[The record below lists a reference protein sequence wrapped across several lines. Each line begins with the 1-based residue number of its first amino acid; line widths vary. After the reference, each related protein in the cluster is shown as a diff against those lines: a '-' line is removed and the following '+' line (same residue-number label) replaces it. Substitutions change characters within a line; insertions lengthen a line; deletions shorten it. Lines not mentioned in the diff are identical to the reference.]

1 MKRRALKALLVLG
14 WIAAAQSSGQAADPQ
29 PYDVSFASTG
39 DGDLDSTLQAS
50 SQLNA
55 LHDKAAISPFSLKIR
70 ARQDIDRLD
79 TVLQSFGY
87 YQASITVKISGR
99 DLDDPDLVDALVDA
113 PADPP
118 VKVEIAFDKG
128 PLFHLGRVEIEGAL
142 PDEARRDL
150 DLKPGAP
157 AVASDIL
164 AAAARLT
171 KALQERG
178 YALAKMETP
187 DVIEDPDAQTLDV
200 TFKVEAG
207 RLATIGAIE
216 LQGLKDVDEDFVRR
230 RLLLKSGQS
239 YSPSAIEKARQD
251 LAGVGVF
258 GAVSVRTGATIG
270 PDGSIPIT
278 FTFDERPKHVVG
290 ITGAYSTDLGGLV
303 KTSWSD
309 RNLFGGAEQLNLG
322 AAATGLGGSDVNGL
336 GYDFTAQFI
345 RPDFLDRDQSLQI
358 DLAVLKQDLQAYDQ
372 TAQTAGV
379 SVNRK
384 LSSEWWAS
392 VGVSGERERIEQEGT
407 TRDYLLTGLPLVL
420 KYDTTGLSDPL
431 QDPNHGVRAALNLTP
446 TVSLGSGTRE
456 FLIAQLSGSSYFDLH
471 EWGLNDDAGRSVVAV
486 RGLVGSIEGASEFDL
501 PPDQRFYGGGSATV
515 RGFKYQSIGP
525 QFPDA
530 NPIGGTAI
538 DSATLEYRQRLYADW
553 GFATFLDGGQVD
565 SGHTPFKG
573 DLRVGLG
580 AGPRYYTSIG
590 VVRLD
595 IAVPLNR
602 PPGGDTFEL
611 YIGLGQA
618 F

>member
-14 WIAAAQSSGQAADPQ
+14 WIAAAQPPGQAADPQ

-39 DGDLDSTLQAS
+39 DGDLDSTLEAS

-55 LHDKAAISPFSLKIR
+55 LRDKSAISPFSLKIR

-87 YQASITVKISGR
+87 YQATILIKIAGR
-99 DLDDPDLVDALVDA
+99 DLDDPDLVDAMADA

-118 VKVEIAFDKG
+118 VKVEIAIERG
-128 PLFHLGRVEIEGAL
+128 PLFRLGRVEIEGAL
-142 PDEARRDL
+142 PDEARQEL
-150 DLKPGAP
+150 DLKPGIP
-157 AVASDIL
+157 AVASDVL

-171 KALQERG
+171 TALQERG
-178 YALAKMETP
+178 YALAKMEAP
-187 DVIEDPDAQTLDV
+187 EVIEDPDAKTLDV
-200 TFKVEAG
+200 TFHVEAG
-207 RLATIGAIE
+207 RLANIGEIN

-230 RLLLKSGQS
+230 RLLLKSGQP
-239 YSPSAIEKARQD
+239 YRPSDIEKARQD

-258 GAVSVRTGATIG
+258 SAVSVRPGTAIASDGTI
-270 PDGSIPIT
+270 PVT
-278 FTFDERPKHVVG
+278 FVFDERPKHVVG
-290 ITGAYSTDLGGLV
+290 ITGAYSTDLGGLF
-303 KTSWSD
+303 KTTWSD

-358 DLAVLKQDLQAYDQ
+358 DAAALKQNLEAYDQ

-379 SVNRK
+379 AVNRK
-384 LSSEWWAS
+384 LNKEWWAS
-392 VGVSGERERIEQEGT
+392 IGVTGERERIGQEGVT
-407 TRDYLLTGLPLVL
+407 THYLLTGIPLVL
-420 KYDTTGLSDPL
+420 KYDSTGLGGPL
-431 QDPNHGVRAALNLTP
+431 QDPTHGIRAALNLTP
-446 TVSLGSGTRE
+446 TVSLGGGTRE
-456 FLIAQLSGSSYFDLH
+456 FLIAQISGSTYFDLSD
-471 EWGLNDDAGRSVVAV
+471 WGLDDKGRSVLAV
-486 RGLVGSIEGASEFDL
+486 RGLLGSIEGASEFDL

-525 QFPDA
+525 QFADH

-538 DSATLEYRQRLYADW
+538 DAASLEYRQRLYEDW
-553 GFATFLDGGQVD
+553 GLATFIDGGQVNA
-565 SGHTPFKG
+565 GHLPFQG
-573 DLRVGLG
+573 DFRVGFGL
-580 AGPRYYTSIG
+580 GPRYYTSIG

-595 IAVPLNR
+595 IAVPLNK